1 MSTLPTL
8 ETPIGEIA
16 ATLPA
21 SVTIFERLGVDYCC
35 GGSKSLEVA
44 ARQAGQDAAAVLEEI
59 RELNRQPEEERDWT
73 DAKLGELLDHIV
85 STHHLYLKE
94 AMPRLWS
101 LAVKV
106 SEVHGERHPEIRELR
121 REMSGLFGELEP
133 HMMKEEQIL
142 FPLIRAIAEQ
152 GWEIVATQGSPEAPM
167 RVMEM
172 EHENAGQGLKRMRE
186 LTGGYQPPEDG
197 CTSFRALYQGLAEME
212 QDIHRHI
219 HLENNILH
227 PRVRDLG
234 AKTV

>member
-1 MSTLPTL
+1 MRVLPTL

-16 ATLPA
+16 AAIPA
-21 SVTIFERLGVDYCC
+21 AVTVFERSGMDFCC
-35 GGSKSLEVA
+35 GGSKSLEDA
-44 ARQAGQDAAAVLEEI
+44 ARQAGQDAAAILEEI
-59 RELNRQPEEERDWT
+59 QELTREPEERDWT
-73 DAKLGELLDHIV
+73 EAELGELLDHII

-142 FPLIRAIAEQ
+142 FPLIRAIADQ
-152 GWEIVATQGSPEAPM
+152 GWEVAAAQGSPEAPM

-172 EHENAGQGLKRMRE
+172 EHDNAGKVLKRMRE
-186 LTGGYQPPEDG
+186 LAGDYRPPEDA
-197 CTSFRALYQGLAEME
+197 CVSFRALYAGLKEME
-212 QDIHRHI
+212 QDLHRHI
-219 HLENNILH
+219 HLENNVLH

>member
-1 MSTLPTL
+1 MPLVPTL
-8 ETPIGEIA
+8 DTPIGEIA
-16 ATLPA
+16 AAIPA
-21 SVTIFERLGVDYCC
+21 SVTVFERLRLDFCC
-35 GGSKSLEVA
+35 GGSKNLEDA
-44 ARQAGQDAAAVLEEI
+44 ARRAGQDPAAVLGEI
-59 RELNRQPEEERDWT
+59 QGLTREPDARDWT
-73 DAKLGELLDHIV
+73 EAELGELLDHII

-101 LAVKV
+101 LAAKV

-142 FPLIRAIAEQ
+142 FPLIRAIADQ
-152 GWEIVATQGSPEAPM
+152 GWEATAAQGSPEAPM

-172 EHENAGQGLKRMRE
+172 EHENAGKVLKRMRQ
-186 LTGGYQPPEDG
+186 LAGDYRPPEDA
-197 CTSFRALYQGLAEME
+197 CATFRALYSGLEEME
-212 QDIHRHI
+212 QDVHRHI

>member
-1 MSTLPTL
+1 MPLLPTP

-16 ATLPA
+16 AAIPA
-21 SVTIFERLGVDYCC
+21 AVTVFERSGMDFCC
-35 GGSKSLEVA
+35 GGAKSLEDA
-44 ARQAGQDAAAVLEEI
+44 ARQAGQDAEAVLEEI
-59 RELNRQPEEERDWT
+59 RGLARHPEERDWT
-73 DAKLGELLDHIV
+73 KAGLGELLDHIL

-106 SEVHGERHPEIRELR
+106 SEVHGKRHPEIRELR

-142 FPLIRAIAEQ
+142 FPLIRAIADQ
-152 GWEIVATQGSPEAPM
+152 GRDAAAVPGSPEAPM

-172 EHENAGQGLKRMRE
+172 EHENAGKVLKRMRE
-186 LTGGYQPPEDG
+186 LAGGYQPPEDA
-197 CTSFRALYQGLAEME
+197 CVSCRALYSGLEEME
-212 QDIHRHI
+212 QDLHRHI
-219 HLENNILH
+219 HLENNVLH
-227 PRVRDLG
+227 PRVRDLE